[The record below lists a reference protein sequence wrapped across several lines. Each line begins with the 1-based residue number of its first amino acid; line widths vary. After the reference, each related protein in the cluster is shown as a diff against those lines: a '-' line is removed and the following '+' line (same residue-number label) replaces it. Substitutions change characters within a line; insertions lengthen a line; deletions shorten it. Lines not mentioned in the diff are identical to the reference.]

1 MKIAFKAPFSNMF
14 HSSYNDIKYTPYLR
28 KSLPKDFYQGFI
40 TNMCNSTTNK
50 KLTTSN
56 KSRTRNKES
65 HLSCSMTNR
74 NNMSPKQR
82 RLPNASYTERSVF
95 NHSTDD
101 KHITKFNRK
110 INIHEGHQS
119 KILKSFIQIGEE
131 IDSLNNSNKK
141 RATSKCGSFQREV
154 PFTSRNEYSILKA
167 KKKSRMNNQ
176 TEKRIIEEKKELNYS
191 QEINF
196 DIPSEIKR
204 KSIRS
209 PEEIH
214 FKLVRYIH
222 HSQKIMKYIDS
233 V

>member
-14 HSSYNDIKYTPYLR
+14 HSSYNDIKYKPYLR

-50 KLTTSN
+50 KSTTSN

-74 NNMSPKQR
+74 NNTSTKQR
-82 RLPNASYTERSVF
+82 RLPNVSYTDRSVF

-101 KHITKFNRK
+101 KHITSFNRK
-110 INIHEGHQS
+110 INIYEGHQS

-141 RATSKCGSFQREV
+141 RTTSKCGSFQQEV
-154 PFTSRNEYSILKA
+154 PFTSRNEYNIQKS

-176 TEKRIIEEKKELNYS
+176 TEKGIIEEKKGLNYS

-196 DIPSEIKR
+196 DILGEIKR